1 MTTVIVINYHNEDL
15 TIHFVK
21 NELSK
26 LDGSDFVVV
35 VNNGATE
42 NSDLK
47 LSKGLEALIIKD
59 GVYQESKNGIYIL
72 SSIENLGFA
81 RGNNMAAS
89 FARENLNCDYFLFS
103 NNDIRV
109 VDSKTLDMLL
119 RKYESIEKIGMI
131 GPRVIGLKGEL
142 QSPEPYQSFW
152 DRYVWMNL
160 SKICMPP
167 KVRRKRFNLDY
178 SQVAREGFH
187 YKVMGSF
194 FLMSVKDF
202 FDCGMMDPKTF
213 LFCEE
218 PILSERLKRIGK
230 GVYYCPDTTVI
241 HAHGATMKKTVGKG
255 GVNRYMIESETY
267 YYRHYKNVSS
277 IVLCLGVMIH
287 KLIMKLKRK

>member
-1 MTTVIVINYHNEDL
+1 MTGVIVINYRNEDL

-21 NELSK
+21 KELSK
-26 LDGSDFVVV
+26 LDGVDFVVV

-42 NSDLK
+42 DTDLK
-47 LSKGLEALIIKD
+47 LSKGLEALIVKD
-59 GVYQESKNGIYIL
+59 RLYQKSKNGVYIL
-72 SSIENLGFA
+72 SSPENLGFA
-81 RGNNMAAS
+81 KGNNMAAT
-89 FARENLNCDYFLFS
+89 FAKKYLNCDHFLFS

-109 VDSKTLDMLL
+109 IDNKTLDVLL
-119 RKYESIEKIGMI
+119 RKYESISNIGMI
-131 GPRVIGLKGEL
+131 GPRVVGLKGEL

-178 SQVAREGFH
+178 SQVAQEGFH

-194 FLMSVKDF
+194 FLISAKDF

-241 HAHGATMKKTVGKG
+241 HAHGATMQKTVGKG
-255 GVNRYMIESETY
+255 GVNKYMIESETY
-267 YYRHYKNVSS
+267 YYCHYRNVPQ
-277 IVLCLGVMIH
+277 IIIWIGVLIH
-287 KLIMKLKRK
+287 KLIMKVK